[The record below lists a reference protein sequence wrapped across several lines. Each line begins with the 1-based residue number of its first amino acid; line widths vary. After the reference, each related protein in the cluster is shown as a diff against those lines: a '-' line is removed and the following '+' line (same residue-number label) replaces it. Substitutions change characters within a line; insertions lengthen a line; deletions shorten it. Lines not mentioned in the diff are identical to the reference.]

1 MNLEQEILKEYDL
14 NVQELKLLRHN
25 ENMTYKVLAEE
36 GEYVLRIHQTV
47 EGMSLSMLKGELSPE
62 ELISGEMQLLEGLCQ
77 NKDLGIQRPVRNRE
91 GQLVTKK
98 DGICGTLLEWAPGEC
113 VNKQTMNVK
122 QAYKIGAMVAEIHN
136 AAKLT
141 GNIRRYSYGT
151 DMVERVQKVCDTILQ
166 KAGAEPQIFANIQKV
181 LDKVKELL
189 RARGSEFVMIHN
201 DLGESNLLCS
211 DGGIIP
217 IDFSLSGV
225 CIREM
230 DLASLF
236 LHFEEK
242 EIKDAILQGYNSKT
256 DCPANV
262 EQIDICLGYQL
273 LIFIL
278 SQYEMISNQGWFT
291 EALHYWDEEV
301 FQKIL
306 RGERIEGKIGL
317 YS

>member
-1 MNLEQEILKEYDL
+1 MEQEILKEYRL
-14 NVQELKLLRHN
+14 NVQEVNLLRHN

-47 EGMSLSMLKGELSPE
+47 EGMSLSMLMGELSQE
-62 ELISGEMQLLEGLCQ
+62 ALIDGEMQLLECLCQ
-77 NKDLGIQRPVRNRE
+77 KTDLGIQRPVRNKE

-98 DGICGTLLEWAPGEC
+98 NGVCATLLQWIPGEC
-113 VNKQTMNVK
+113 INKQAMDAK

-136 AAKLT
+136 AVKND
-141 GNIRRYSYGT
+141 GNMCRYSYGV
-151 DMVERVQKVCDTILQ
+151 DMLERMQKVYDTILQ
-166 KAGAEPQIFANIQKV
+166 NGVPNEGIFTTIQIVIEKI
-181 LDKVKELL
+181 KELMMTNK
-189 RARGSEFVMIHN
+189 EQFVVIHN

-211 DGGIIP
+211 DKGIIP
-217 IDFSLSGV
+217 IDFSLSGA

-242 EIKDAILQGYNSKT
+242 EIKDTILQGYNSKA
-256 DCPANV
+256 DCPSNV

-291 EALHYWDEEV
+291 EALHYWNEEV
-301 FQKIL
+301 FQRIIK
-306 RGERIEGKIGL
+306 GERIEQEIGL

>member
-1 MNLEQEILKEYDL
+1 MEQEILKEYSL
-14 NVQELKLLRHN
+14 NVQEVKLLRHN

-47 EGMSLSMLKGELSPE
+47 EGMRLSMLMGELSQE
-62 ELISGEMQLLEGLCQ
+62 ELISGEMQLLECLCQ
-77 NKDLGIQRPVRNRE
+77 KTDLGIQRPVRNRE

-98 DGICGTLLEWAPGEC
+98 DGICATLLEWAPGEC
-113 VNKQTMNVK
+113 VNKQTMDVK

-141 GNIRRYSYGT
+141 GNIRRYSYGV
-151 DMVERVQKVCDTILQ
+151 DMVERMQKVCDTIAQ
-166 KAGAEPQIFANIQKV
+166 KKEMELPIFLTIQKV
-181 LDKVKELL
+181 LHKINELL
-189 RARGSEFVMIHN
+189 EARDKEFVMIHN

-211 DGGIIP
+211 DQGIIP
-217 IDFSLSGV
+217 IDFSLSGT

-236 LHFEEK
+236 LHFEDKAIRE
-242 EIKDAILQGYNSKT
+242 AILQGYNNKT
-256 DCPANV
+256 DCPASIA
-262 EQIDICLGYQL
+262 QIDICLGYHL

-278 SQYEMISNQGWFT
+278 SQYEMISNQGWFA

>member
-1 MNLEQEILKEYDL
+1 MEQEILEEYDL

-47 EGMSLSMLKGELSPE
+47 EGMSLSMLMGEAKPE
-62 ELISGEMQLLEGLCQ
+62 ELISGEMQLLDCLCQ
-77 NKDLGIQRPVRNRE
+77 NTDLGIQRPVRNRE

-98 DGICGTLLEWAPGEC
+98 DGICATLLEWAPGEC
-113 VNKQTMNVK
+113 VNKQTMDVK
-122 QAYKIGAMVAEIHN
+122 QAYKIGAIVAEIHN
-136 AAKLT
+136 VAKLT

-151 DMVERVQKVCDTILQ
+151 DMVERMRKVCDTILQ
-166 KAGAEPQIFANIQKV
+166 KAGAEPQIFANIEKV
-181 LDKVKELL
+181 LDKIKELL

-201 DLGESNLLCS
+201 DLGESNLLYS
-211 DGGIIP
+211 DNGIIP

-230 DLASLF
+230 DLASMF
-236 LHFEEK
+236 LHFEDK
-242 EIKDAILQGYNSKT
+242 ELKEAILQGYNSKA
-256 DCPANV
+256 DCPAV
-262 EQIDICLGYQL
+262 LKQIDICLGYQL

-278 SQYEMISNQGWFT
+278 SQYEMICSQGWFT

-301 FQKIL
+301 FQKIV
-306 RGERIEGKIGL
+306 RGERIEQEIGL